1 MIKTMKESSAAIGFA
16 FGMALLVIYMVLAS
30 QFNSFLQPAIMM
42 LCAPLAF
49 IGAFLLIWL
58 EGSGLSLFAQIGLVV
73 LMGLVMKNGIL
84 LVEYANQF
92 RERGSSATDAMLA
105 AAPLRLRPI
114 LMTAL
119 SAVFGMIPIALAT
132 SDGAEWRRPM
142 GVLVIGGLL
151 SSTFLTLLVV
161 PVAYTLLADA
171 GKPLRRL
178 RDRLPRRRSQP
189 AE

>member
-1 MIKTMKESSAAIGFA
+1 
-16 FGMALLVIYMVLAS
+16 
-30 QFNSFLQPAIMM
+30 M

-49 IGAFLLIWL
+49 IGAFALIWL

-92 RERGSSATDAMLA
+92 RETGMTATEAMLA

-119 SAVFGMIPIALAT
+119 AAVFGMIPIAIAT

-151 SSTFLTLLVV
+151 SSTFLTLLIV
-161 PVAYTLLADA
+161 PVAYTLMADA

-178 RDRLPRRRSQP
+178 LNRLPRRRAAP